1 MDRALPTT
9 VSRVENALV
18 LSPELVASAR
28 EYAAAAK
35 AERTR
40 ESYALAWRTFTRWCE
55 AQGLP
60 SLPASPTTVALYLTS
75 RANQGRKVGTLSLE
89 LVAISQAHKSAG
101 HASPRSSAEVQAV
114 LKGIRRAKGVAQT
127 KKAPVLVP
135 ELRKMAAGLPAT
147 TIGLRDRAL
156 LLMGFAGA
164 FRRSELIA
172 LEVGDVVF
180 TSDGLEVTLR
190 RSKTDQEG
198 AGQKVGIPF
207 GSDPATCPVRSLR
220 KWLDGVGLK
229 EGRLFRSVN
238 RHGHI
243 GGSLTGHGV
252 ALIVKRAA
260 EQAGLDAGN
269 YSGHS
274 LRAGLATAAA
284 KAGKQERIIAKQTRH
299 KSIAVLRGY
308 IRDAELFTE
317 NAASGIGL

>member
-1 MDRALPTT
+1 MTTAIQPLVTQAETALALP
-9 VSRVENALV
+9 E
-18 LSPELVASAR
+18 ELVASAR

-35 AERTR
+35 AIRTKQM
-40 ESYALAWRTFTRWCE
+40 YAAAWRTFTSWCE
-55 AQGLP
+55 TQGLP
-60 SLPASPTTVALYLTS
+60 SLPAAPATVALYLTA
-75 RANQGRKVGTLSLE
+75 RANEGRKVATLSLE
-89 LVAISQAHKSAG
+89 LVAISQAHKAAG
-101 HASPRSSAEVQAV
+101 HPSPRSAAEVQAV
-114 LKGIRRAKGVAQT
+114 LKGIRRAKGIAQT

-135 ELRKMAAGLPAT
+135 ELRKMVGGLPTT

-180 TSDGLEVTLR
+180 TGDGLEVNLR

-198 AGQKVGIPF
+198 AGQRVGVPF

-220 KWLDGVGLK
+220 KWLDAAELK

-238 RHGHI
+238 RHGHV

-260 EQAGLDAGN
+260 ERAGLDAGN

-284 KAGKQERIIAKQTRH
+284 KAGKLERIIAKQTRH